1 LVAFVA
7 LIFNLAKSSADN
19 QIRKTV
25 EAAKTY
31 FQLMDLLTN
40 ASSLLQNLETK
51 PKLKK
56 SIDV

>member
-1 LVAFVA
+1 
-7 LIFNLAKSSADN
+7 LAKSSADN

-40 ASSLLQNLETK
+40 ASSLLQNLETNPK
-51 PKLKK
+51 PKK
-56 SIDV
+56 SIDL